1 MPEDRA
7 LHQFIPTLDP
17 GAVGAHTLEI
27 QRTLRNAGWES
38 EIFSE
43 FTREHYSGLA
53 HRFTD
58 YGKTI
63 PADDADIVVYHAAI
77 GSSVADWLMSRRPRR
92 LVVDYHNITPP
103 VWFETWEPGLA
114 YGLGWGRAQ
123 LRRLGRRARFGMAD
137 SAYNETEL
145 GQAGFRR
152 TAVLPI
158 LVPPESL
165 GGEPDAE
172 LVERLRAGPG
182 ARWVFVGRIA
192 PNKRQHLLI
201 AALSVYRRV
210 YDPDA
215 RLFLVGGS
223 SSVGYQEA
231 LRRYAGDLGLDDA
244 VVLTGSV
251 NDAERNAY
259 YAAGDVF
266 VCASGHE
273 GFCVPLLEAW
283 QHQLPIV
290 AVASSAVTETLGAAG
305 LLLPS
310 TSPYNLAAAAA
321 RVVGDPMLADNL
333 RAAGT
338 SRLEE
343 FSIDRTRQRV
353 LELADALAGG
363 LADRPEVGAG
373 RRSIP

>member
-1 MPEDRA
+1 MPDSRV

-43 FTREHYSGLA
+43 FTREHYTGLA

-123 LRRLGRRARFGMAD
+123 LRRLGRRARFGIAD
-137 SAYNETEL
+137 SAYNATEL
-145 GQAGFRR
+145 EQAGFRR

-158 LVPPESL
+158 LIPPESL
-165 GGEPDAE
+165 GGAPDAG
-172 LVERLRAGPG
+172 LVERLRSGPG
-182 ARWVFVGRIA
+182 ARWVFVGRVA

-231 LRRYAGDLGLDDA
+231 LRRYASDLGIADA
-244 VVLTGSV
+244 VVLTGPVS
-251 NDAERNAY
+251 DGERNAY

-283 QHQLPIV
+283 QHRLPIV
-290 AVASSAVTETLGAAG
+290 AVASSAVPETLGHAG

-310 TSPYNLAAAAA
+310 TSPYNLAAAVS
-321 RVVGDPMLADNL
+321 RVVGDPTLADGL

-338 SRLEE
+338 SRLAD
-343 FSIDRTRQRV
+343 FSIDRTRRRV
-353 LELADALAGG
+353 LELAEALAGG
-363 LADRPEVGAG
+363 LADRPQVGSNRG
-373 RRSIP
+373 PGS